1 MKLIG
6 NILWFILGGVILGL
20 LWLFLGV
27 LLCISVIG
35 IPFGLQCFKVA
46 KLSFAPFG
54 KKVDLNPS
62 KHIIANVIWALLC
75 GWVLALVYL
84 TAGILCCITI
94 FGIPNGIFAFKL
106 MKLAFCPFGAKVK

>member
-6 NILWFILGGVILGL
+6 NILWFIFGGLFLGL
-20 LWLFLGV
+20 LWLLIGA
-27 LLCISVIG
+27 LLCITIIG

-62 KHIIANVIWALLC
+62 KHIISNVIWAILC
-75 GWVLALVYL
+75 GWELALIYL
-84 TAGILCCITI
+84 VSGIICCITI
-94 FGIPNGIFAFKL
+94 FGIPNGILSFKL